1 MNFYS
6 TKKAEAKVTTAF
18 PGAIKS
24 GDLADK
30 IQAALNGAGYADETT
45 IVATSLCCD
54 EVNRELEHK
63 LTSKYT
69 DNFSMGGLAGF
80 PFCGVTSFGAMAHH
94 IPDGGNCLIVY
105 GPHVGVDADGVVG
118 KVNRRGRAT
127 SGACCGSATAAAGYV
142 KSVMSGEV
150 SKAGTPGDFL
160 DAQQTWV
167 GTELL
172 KHGERLEAADDLAVE
187 VPLAL
192 FDCQN
197 EVMHKIVAAASKETH
212 GGKIALVGGIQINTP
227 AGTSDYFLPKV
238 FEIIDTDG
246 KLVDDLIASFA

>member
-1 MNFYS
+1 MY
-6 TKKAEAKVTTAF
+6 
-18 PGAIKS
+18 
-24 GDLADK
+24 
-30 IQAALNGAGYADETT
+30 
-45 IVATSLCCD
+45 
-54 EVNRELEHK
+54 
-63 LTSKYT
+63 
-69 DNFSMGGLAGF
+69 GL
-80 PFCGVTSFGAMAHH
+80 FGT
-94 IPDGGNCLIVY
+94 GGNCLIVY